1 MYEEWLDSFKDV
13 KLFQNIEKG
22 ELNSMLMCF
31 NSKIETYQKQEY
43 ITVEGNPFTG
53 IGVVIEGEVTI
64 TKDNAAGER
73 VVMTKLGVNSI
84 FGEIFAF
91 SNSKVWGVTVIASK
105 DCKVLFIRPE
115 KIVGPCRNMC
125 IGHRILIQ
133 NMLKIVS
140 QKALGLDKKI
150 GYLAMK
156 GIRTK
161 ISAFLLE
168 QHKLSRSNRF
178 MIKYNREELA
188 DYLNVSRPSLSRE
201 MIKMRNEGMID
212 FYKASFHLK
221 DIDALKMN
229 I

>member
-1 MYEEWLDSFKDV
+1 
-13 KLFQNIEKG
+13 
-22 ELNSMLMCF
+22 MCF
-31 NSKIETYQKQEY
+31 NPKIETYQKHEY
-43 ITVEGNPFTG
+43 ITMEGDPFTG
-53 IGVVIEGEVTI
+53 VGVIIEGEVTI
-64 TKDNAAGER
+64 IKDNAAGER

-84 FGEIFAF
+84 FGEMFAF
-91 SNSKVWGVTVIASK
+91 SNSKIWGVTVIASM

-115 KIVGPCRNMC
+115 KIVAPCRNMC
-125 IGHRILIQ
+125 IGHRLLIQ

-161 ISAFLLE
+161 ISAYMLE
-168 QHKLSRSNRF
+168 QHKLSGSNRF

-201 MIKMRNEGMID
+201 MIKMKDEGMID
-212 FYKASFHLK
+212 FYKASFYLK
-221 DIDALKMN
+221 DIVALKMN

>member
-1 MYEEWLDSFKDV
+1 MYEKWLDSFKDV
-13 KLFQNIEKG
+13 KLFQNIEAD
-22 ELNSMLMCF
+22 ELLSMLICF
-31 NSKIETYQKQEY
+31 NPKIESYQKQEY

-64 TKDNAAGER
+64 IKDNAAGER
-73 VVMTKLGVNSI
+73 VVMTKLGINSI
-84 FGEIFAF
+84 FGEMFAF
-91 SNSKVWGVTVIASK
+91 SNSKIWGVTVIASK

-125 IGHRILIQ
+125 LGHRILIQ

-150 GYLAMK
+150 AYLAMK
-156 GIRTK
+156 SIRTK
-161 ISAFLLE
+161 ISAYLLE
-168 QHKLSRSNRF
+168 QHKLSGSTRF
-178 MIKYNREELA
+178 TIKYNREELA

-201 MIKMRNEGMID
+201 IIKMKDEGMID

-221 DIDALKMN
+221 DIEALKMN